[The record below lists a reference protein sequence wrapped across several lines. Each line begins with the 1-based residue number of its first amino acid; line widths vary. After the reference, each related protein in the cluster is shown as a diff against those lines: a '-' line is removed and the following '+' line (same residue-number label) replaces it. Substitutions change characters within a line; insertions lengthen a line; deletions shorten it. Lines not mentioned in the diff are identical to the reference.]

1 MSLASINSAINGF
14 VWGPIMLLLLVGCG
28 VLLSFRT
35 GFIQVSKF
43 KTWWNATIV
52 SIFKDK
58 SVHDK
63 SDKSSLS
70 QFQAFTT
77 ALAAT
82 VGTGNIAGVATA
94 IVAGGPGA
102 VFWMWV
108 SAFFGMC
115 TKYAEALL
123 AVLFRYK
130 APDGSWM
137 GGAMVY
143 LQKGVKGGL
152 GKFLAGFFCVLT
164 ALAAFGIGNMTQV
177 NSIAGSITRLFPVVP
192 GWVVGVILVLL
203 VGLVLIGGLKRIGAV
218 TEKLVPVMALFYV
231 VGGLITIVANASHLG
246 RAFSQIFSQAF
257 SFRAVGGGVAGVV
270 MMRAMRFGVARGV
283 FSNEAGL
290 GSASMAHATANVK
303 EPVKQGLWGVF
314 EVFADTIIVCS
325 ITALAILTSFDG
337 MAIADVGL
345 NGAQLSMAAFGTI
358 FGTVGE
364 ATVAIAL
371 CMFAF
376 STLISWSY
384 YGNRS
389 ATFLFGDKASKVY
402 NIIFTLVV
410 FGGSIGGLE
419 LIWDIA
425 DTLNGLMAIPNLI
438 GLVCLSGVVA
448 KATKDYF
455 QRRKDANYVEI
466 NRTYT
471 DFM

>member
-1 MSLASINSAINGF
+1 MTLESINSAINGF
-14 VWGPIMLLLLVGCG
+14 VWGPVMLVFLVGCG

-35 GFIQVSKF
+35 GFLQVSKF
-43 KTWWNATIV
+43 KDWWRATVV

-58 SVHDK
+58 NVHDK
-63 SDKSSLS
+63 SDTSSLS

-123 AVLFRYK
+123 AVLFRHK
-130 APDGSWM
+130 AEDGSWM

-143 LQKGVKGGL
+143 LEKGVKGGL
-152 GKFLAGFFCVLT
+152 GKVLAVFFSVLT

-177 NSIAGSITRLFPVVP
+177 NSIAGSVTRLFPAVP
-192 GWVVGVILVLL
+192 PLVVGIVLVILTGLVLL
-203 VGLVLIGGLKRIGAV
+203 GGIKRIGSV
-218 TEKLVPVMALFYV
+218 TEKLVPFMALFYV
-231 VGGLITIVANASHLG
+231 LGGLVVIIANAGQLG
-246 RAFSQIFSQAF
+246 RAFSQIFAQAF
-257 SFRAVGGGVAGVV
+257 SFRAVGGGIAGVV
-270 MMRAMRFGVARGV
+270 MMRAMRFGIARGV

-337 MAIADVGL
+337 MAIAEVGL
-345 NGAQLSMAAFGTI
+345 NGAQLSMAAFGTV

-364 ATVAIAL
+364 VTVAIGL
-371 CMFAF
+371 TLFAF

-384 YGNRS
+384 YGNRAS
-389 ATFLFGDKASKVY
+389 TYLFGSKAGKPY
-402 NIIFTLVV
+402 NLIFTLAVI
-410 FGGSIGGLE
+410 GGSVGGLE

-438 GLVCLSGVVA
+438 GLVVLSGVVA

-455 QRRKDANYVEI
+455 QRRKAADYVEV
-466 NRTYT
+466 NRTYS